1 MNCAAVERYVDAV
14 VDQEVD
20 PSTRI
25 AIEEHATGCDVCRER
40 MAFARWMKGRLQR
53 EGKLVAP
60 AALRAR
66 VQQSLA
72 AEAASDGQ
80 DSAFMWPSFARVD
93 SNWRAT
99 AAFAAVALVV
109 FSIGGALEL
118 KGQRTMA
125 RVGPLFEDVV
135 RAHTRPYPAEIA
147 RRDLVPTYFADKV
160 DFAVRPVDFSDPAVH
175 FVGARHAEV
184 GGRHAVT
191 LQYEARGR
199 KMTVVAF
206 RPPAHALD
214 HAFGNEIDERVDTA
228 GRRVRYVHVGTH
240 LVPIVEHGGVVYAV
254 VGDLDSEDGLRLA
267 SQADVH

>member
-14 VDQEVD
+14 LDEEVD

-25 AIEEHATGCDVCRER
+25 AVDEHLADCTSCRER
-40 MAFARWMKGRLQR
+40 VAFSRWLKTRLR
-53 EGKLVAP
+53 EGGAVKAP
-60 AALRAR
+60 DALRNR
-66 VQQSLA
+66 VQKALS
-72 AEAASDGQ
+72 EERS
-80 DSAFMWPSFARVD
+80 PSFARVD
-93 SNWRAT
+93 ASWRAT
-99 AAFAAVALVV
+99 AAMAAMALLV
-109 FSIGGALEL
+109 FGIGGALQL

-125 RVGPLFEDVV
+125 GVAPLFEDVV

-147 RRDLVPTYFADKV
+147 RGDQVPAYFAEKV
-160 DFAVRPVDFSDPAVH
+160 GFAVRPVEFGDPGIR

-214 HAFGNEIDERVDTA
+214 VGEEVQAGGRVL
-228 GRRVRYVHVGTH
+228 RYVQVGTH
-240 LVPIVEHGGVVYAV
+240 LVPVVQHGDIAYAV
-254 VGDLDSEDGLRLA
+254 VGDLEPEDWQQLLSDA
-267 SQADVH
+267 SLE

>member
-25 AIEEHATGCDVCRER
+25 AIEEHTVACDVCRDR
-40 MAFARWMKGRLQR
+40 VAFARWMKGRLQLD
-53 EGKLVAP
+53 GKLAAP

-72 AEAASDGQ
+72 AEAAAGGQ
-80 DSAFMWPSFARVD
+80 DGSSLLPSFARLE
-93 SNWRAT
+93 SSWRAT

-109 FSIGGALEL
+109 FGIGGALEL

-135 RAHTRPYPAEIA
+135 RAHTRPYPAEVA
-147 RRDLVPTYFADKV
+147 RRDLVPAYFADKV
-160 DFAVRPVDFSDPAVH
+160 DFAVRPVDFSDPAVR

-206 RPPAHALD
+206 RPPAHALE
-214 HAFGNEIDERVDTA
+214 NEIDERVDTA
-228 GRRVRYVHVGTH
+228 GRRMRYVHVGTH
-240 LVPIVEHGGVVYAV
+240 LVPLVEHGGVVYAV
-254 VGDLDSEDGLRLA
+254 VGDLDPEDGLRLA

>member
-25 AIEEHATGCDVCRER
+25 AIEEHAVGCDACRER
-40 MAFARWMKGRLQR
+40 VAFARWMKGRLQR
-53 EGKLVAP
+53 EGKLSAP
-60 AALRAR
+60 EALRER

-72 AEAASDGQ
+72 AEAAADVEGASL
-80 DSAFMWPSFARVD
+80 MPSFARVE
-93 SNWRAT
+93 SSWRAT

-109 FSIGGALEL
+109 FGIGGALEL

-135 RAHTRPYPAEIA
+135 RAHTRPYPAEVA

-160 DFAVRPVDFSDPAVH
+160 DFAVRPVDFSDPAVR

-206 RPPAHALD
+206 RPPAHALE
-214 HAFGNEIDERVDTA
+214 NEIDERVDTA
-228 GRRVRYVHVGTH
+228 GRRMRYVHVGTH

-254 VGDLDSEDGLRLA
+254 VGDLDPEDGLRLA